1 MMGSSKLVMI
11 LLIAILIL
19 SISQMP
25 AFAHQNGCHR
35 WHSCPS
41 DTGSYICGDTGYCS
55 ECPDNQYCKNS
66 MPIDS
71 STVTYTNPTATPTTP
86 TTIPPTPTQ
95 PTPTVPTTPS
105 PSTTQIPSW
114 IKNNAK
120 WWSQGQLADSDFTQG
135 IQYLMEQGI
144 VKIPQTSSNSSS
156 SNQIPSWVKNNAK
169 WWSQG
174 QIDDSEF
181 VKGIQYLVQTGVI
194 HTKTKST
201 CQAINGILPDPNCTP
216 GAADPRVTQGNIQ
229 STICVPGYT
238 KTVRPSTSVTDPI
251 KTERMKAYGYTDSK
265 SNYELDHLIPL
276 ELGGAPSDI
285 KNLWPESYNTNP
297 GSYDKDKLENYLHAQ
312 VCSGAMDLVTAQ
324 NEIAT
329 NWEKYWSDI
338 YKPTR

>member
-114 IKNNAK
+114 I
-120 WWSQGQLADSDFTQG
+120 
-135 IQYLMEQGI
+135 
-144 VKIPQTSSNSSS
+144 
-156 SNQIPSWVKNNAK
+156 KNNAK